1 MAEDKDWFAR
11 QASRTAEDI
20 KLLPDWLRTQRD
32 EQEQPVKRSGAVQE
46 PSQSKD
52 KISA

>member
-20 KLLPDWLRTQRD
+20 KQLPEWMRTQRD
-32 EQEQPVKRSGAVQE
+32 TPKSDQSSGVQE
-46 PSQSKD
+46 PNKD
-52 KISA
+52 QNKVSA